1 MKEIYIE
8 GKGREREGK
17 LEIEKGWD
25 IGKIIGK
32 GKIMKILKIGVIK
45 KELRNGEGIDV
56 RKINE
61 KEKSLKGEE
70 KNKEWMWI
78 EMCKDW

>member
-1 MKEIYIE
+1 
-8 GKGREREGK
+8 
-17 LEIEKGWD
+17 
-25 IGKIIGK
+25 
-32 GKIMKILKIGVIK
+32 MKILKIGVIK

-70 KNKEWMWI
+70 KNKE
-78 EMCKDW
+78 